1 MAERLLEPLL
11 EARGV
16 DVAYGPATAV
26 RGLTLQVGEG
36 EIVALLGA
44 NGAGK
49 TSTLRGLS
57 GVVRPRAGRVTFAGR
72 RMEGASPARM
82 VKAGLAHVPEGRRV
96 FPGLS
101 VDDNLDLGAW
111 HVPASAAREARDLVF
126 ELFPRL
132 AERRGQLGG
141 SLSGGEQ
148 QMLAIGRALMSR
160 PRLLMIDEL
169 SLGLAPVLVDELMER
184 LPNLRDAGLSLLLV
198 EQFVHRA
205 LELAD
210 RVYVLRKG
218 EIAYEGTAAE
228 ASASVVGAA
237 YLTEVLG

>member
-1 MAERLLEPLL
+1 MAERLLDVHGL
-11 EARGV
+11 

-26 RGLTLQVGEG
+26 RTATLHVDEG

-49 TSTLRGLS
+49 TSTLRGIS
-57 GVVRPRAGRVTFAGR
+57 GVVRPARGRVSFAGR
-72 RMEGASPARM
+72 RMEGASPARI

-96 FPGLS
+96 FPGLT
-101 VDDNLDLGAW
+101 VDDNLELGGW
-111 HVPASAAREARDLVF
+111 HVIGTAATAAQRDLVF
-126 ELFPRL
+126 GVFPRL
-132 AERRGQLGG
+132 AERRSQLAG

-184 LPNLRDAGLSLLLV
+184 LPELRDRGLSLLLV

-210 RVYVLRKG
+210 RVYVLQKG
-218 EIAYEGTAAE
+218 QIAYSGRASEV
-228 ASASVVGAA
+228 SASVVGAA
-237 YLTEVLG
+237 YLTEVLR

>member
-1 MAERLLEPLL
+1 MPDRLLDAHGL
-11 EARGV
+11 

-26 RGLTLQVGEG
+26 RGVSLHVDEG

-57 GVVRPRAGRVTFAGR
+57 GVVRPRRGRVTFAGR

-101 VDDNLDLGAW
+101 VTDNLELGGWHLPGAADLRAQ
-111 HVPASAAREARDLVF
+111 RDLVF

-132 AERRGQLGG
+132 DERRRQLAG

-184 LPNLRDAGLSLLLV
+184 LPQLRDQGLSLLLV

-205 LELAD
+205 LALAD
-210 RVYVLRKG
+210 RVYVLKKG
-218 EIAYEGTAAE
+218 QIAYSGATDEV
-228 ASASVVGAA
+228 SSSVVGAA
-237 YLTEVLG
+237 YLTEVLR

>member
-1 MAERLLEPLL
+1 MAERLLEVHGL
-11 EARGV
+11 

-26 RGLTLQVGEG
+26 RGVTLHVDEG

-49 TSTLRGLS
+49 TSTLRGIS
-57 GVVRPRAGRVTFAGR
+57 GVVRPARGRVRFAGR
-72 RMEGASPARM
+72 RMEGTSPARI
-82 VKAGLAHVPEGRRV
+82 VTAGLAHVPEGRRV
-96 FPGLS
+96 FPGLT
-101 VDDNLDLGAW
+101 VDDNLELGGW
-111 HVPASAAREARDLVF
+111 HVPGAGAIAAQRELVF
-126 ELFPRL
+126 DVFPRL
-132 AERRGQLGG
+132 AERRTQLAG

-184 LPNLRDAGLSLLLV
+184 LPELRDRGLSLLLV

-210 RVYVLRKG
+210 RVYVLKKG
-218 EIAYEGTAAE
+218 QVAYTGQATEV
-228 ASASVVGAA
+228 SASVVGAA
-237 YLTEVLG
+237 YLTEVLR

>member
-1 MAERLLEPLL
+1 MGEPLL

-26 RGLTLQVGEG
+26 RGVTLQVGEG

-111 HVPASAAREARDLVF
+111 HVPATSAREARDLVF
-126 ELFPRL
+126 ALFPRL

-184 LPNLRDAGLSLLLV
+184 LPGLRDAGLSLLLV

-218 EIAYEGTAAE
+218 EIAYEGPAAE

>member
-1 MAERLLEPLL
+1 MAEPLL

-16 DVAYGPATAV
+16 DVAYGPAIAV
-26 RGLTLQVGEG
+26 RGLTLHVGEG

-57 GVVRPRAGRVTFAGR
+57 GVVRPAAGRITFAGR

-82 VKAGLAHVPEGRRV
+82 VKAGLAHVPEGRRI
-96 FPGLS
+96 FPELS

-111 HVPASAAREARDLVF
+111 HVAGPDALPARDLVF

-132 AERRGQLGG
+132 AQRRTQRGG

-184 LPNLRDAGLSLLLV
+184 LPHLRDAGLTLLLV

-205 LELAD
+205 LALAD

-218 EIAYEGTAAE
+218 QIAYEGPAAE
-228 ASASVVGAA
+228 ASATAVGAA

>member
-1 MAERLLEPLL
+1 MTERLLDV
-11 EARGV
+11 RGL
-16 DVAYGPATAV
+16 DVAYGHATAV
-26 RGLTLQVGEG
+26 RGVTLHVDDG

-57 GVVRPRAGRVTFAGR
+57 GVVRPRSGRIMMAGQ
-72 RMEGASPARM
+72 RMEGASPGRM

-96 FPGLS
+96 FPALS
-101 VDDNLDLGAW
+101 VDGNLELGGW
-111 HVPASAAREARDLVF
+111 HVGRSGLVAEQRDLVYGM
-126 ELFPRL
+126 FPRL
-132 AERRGQLGG
+132 QQRRSQLAG

-169 SLGLAPVLVDELMER
+169 SLGLAPVLIDELMER
-184 LPNLRDAGLSLLLV
+184 LPELRDRGMSLLLV

-205 LELAD
+205 LGLAD
-210 RVYVLRKG
+210 RFYVLKKG
-218 EIAYEGTAAE
+218 QVVYEGAAGE
-228 ASASVVGAA
+228 VSSSAVSAA
-237 YLTEVLG
+237 YLTEVLA

>member
-1 MAERLLEPLL
+1 VPERLLDAHGL
-11 EARGV
+11 

-26 RGLTLQVGEG
+26 RGLSLHVDEG

-57 GVVRPRAGRVTFAGR
+57 GVVRPRRGRVTFAGR

-101 VDDNLDLGAW
+101 VEDNLELGGWHLPGATDL
-111 HVPASAAREARDLVF
+111 RTQRDLVF

-132 AERRGQLGG
+132 DERRRQLAG

-184 LPNLRDAGLSLLLV
+184 LPQLRDRGLSLLLV
-198 EQFVHRA
+198 EQFVDRA
-205 LELAD
+205 LALAD
-210 RVYVLRKG
+210 RVYVLKKG
-218 EIAYEGTAAE
+218 QIAYSGATDEVSS
-228 ASASVVGAA
+228 SAVGAA
-237 YLTEVLG
+237 YLTEVLR